1 MATVC
6 DACGFRDNEV
16 KAGAGIEPKGKR
28 MTLRLTDVSDLS
40 RDVLKVSLV
49 ESHLRLS
56 DEGFMSNT
64 LTLYF
69 NTTLQGA

>member
-40 RDVLKVSLV
+40 RDVLKVSLR
-49 ESHLRLS
+49 ETSKFPFCDHKQ
-56 DEGFMSNT
+56 
-64 LTLYF
+64 
-69 NTTLQGA
+69 TTKDDKRRTELM